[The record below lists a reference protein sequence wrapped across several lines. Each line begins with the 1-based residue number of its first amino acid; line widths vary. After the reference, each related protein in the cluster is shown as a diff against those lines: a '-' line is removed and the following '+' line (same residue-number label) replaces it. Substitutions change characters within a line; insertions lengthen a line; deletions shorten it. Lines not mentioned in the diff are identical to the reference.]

1 MKPQY
6 VKIRNCQH
14 QMLHGE
20 RNNDRPS
27 RVPNPGQLKFYSGVL
42 VVLIEIWLGF
52 IFQLM
57 PLNQD
62 KSLPRLVH

>member
-1 MKPQY
+1 
-6 VKIRNCQH
+6 
-14 QMLHGE
+14 MLKSGIVNTKCNMVRE
-20 RNNDRPS
+20 IMTDQAGFQL
-27 RVPNPGQLKFYSGVL
+27 PNPGQLKFYSGVL